1 MAQTNVNVNIRMDN
15 ADKQLFGEI
24 CDQLGMTMSTAFN
37 VFAKA
42 VIRQGGFPFELNLER
57 PNDETLEAI
66 EDVNLGR
73 DLYGPFKSV
82 DAFMESLDA

>member
-1 MAQTNVNVNIRMDN
+1 MAQTNVNIRMDQ
-15 ADKQLFGEI
+15 ADKLLFDDI
-24 CDQLGMTMSTAFN
+24 CRQLGMTMSTAFN

-57 PNDETLEAI
+57 PNAETLEAI

-73 DLYGPFKSV
+73 NLIGPFKSV
-82 DAFMESLDA
+82 EAFMESLDA

>member
-1 MAQTNVNVNIRMDN
+1 MAQANVNIRMDQ
-15 ADKQLFGEI
+15 ADKLLFDDI
-24 CDQLGMTMSTAFN
+24 CRQLGMTMSTAFN

-57 PNDETLEAI
+57 PNAETLEAI

-73 DLYGPFKSV
+73 NLIGPFTSREELKK
-82 DAFMESLDA
+82 ALDA